1 MVKEFKA
8 TGSAI
13 GQFKSFNQAKKAL
26 NQRVG
31 LQTPLTFGHK
41 YDNQILQAKK
51 IFEIGCG
58 LGRNLEWIMKN
69 TKAKYYAIEPNP
81 AVIKYFW
88 EYENNLEYK
97 ERVYLS
103 SSFDEEIKK
112 HKFDIVV
119 CMFVFQHISYRHNK
133 GSDKNAM
140 DIDEITHEI
149 LPMTNSNTIWLL
161 AEHESEEANW
171 QAKWIMNNGFTLLQE
186 FVDKEVYNF
195 SGGHKILL
203 LKNENIF

>member
-8 TGSAI
+8 TGTAFKD
-13 GQFKSFNQAKKAL
+13 FKSFDAVKKGL

-31 LQTPLTFGHK
+31 LQTPLIFGHK

-69 TKAKYYAIEPNP
+69 TKANYYGVEPNDT
-81 AVIKYFW
+81 VLTHFW
-88 EYENNLEYK
+88 EYESNLEYK

-103 SSFDEEIKK
+103 NSFNEEIKK
-112 HKFDIVV
+112 HKFDIIV
-119 CMFVFQHISYRHNK
+119 CMFVFQHIGYRTTNI
-133 GSDKNAM
+133 KNAM

-149 LPMTNSNTIWLL
+149 LPMTTKDTLWFLV
-161 AEHESEEANW
+161 EHEHEEANW
-171 QAKWIMNNGFTLLQE
+171 QAKWIMNSGFILLQE
-186 FVDKEVYNF
+186 FKDKDIETYKPK
-195 SGGHKILL
+195 GGHNILI
-203 LKNENIF
+203 LKNDNIF